1 VMSERALGYMRA
13 DSSSVPRHHAL
24 RVCSVQLGRNCWGRR
39 ANMMVAGVP
48 WCTDSLVPE
57 FLKFWVDRG
66 LGTQGGGGW
75 PAQSLDGRG
84 KGKTA
89 CDSYLGAAAF
99 RVR

>member
-1 VMSERALGYMRA
+1 MVYR
-13 DSSSVPRHHAL
+13 
-24 RVCSVQLGRNCWGRR
+24 QLGARILEIL
-39 ANMMVAGVP
+39 A
-48 WCTDSLVPE
+48 
-57 FLKFWVDRG
+57 DRG